1 LACIENSI
9 EWETLPFPIVQCFQN
24 QYMQGGSDQEKNV
37 NVKLKKRFQSMN
49 EPEYW
54 MIKKFDFKIKIY
66 SIVTSIELIVKKI
79 MKEEMVSNK
88 NFVS

>member
-1 LACIENSI
+1 M
-9 EWETLPFPIVQCFQN
+9 FPN

-54 MIKKFDFKIKIY
+54 MIKKFDFEIKIY
-66 SIVTSIELIVKKI
+66 SIVTSIELIVKQI

>member
-1 LACIENSI
+1 
-9 EWETLPFPIVQCFQN
+9 
-24 QYMQGGSDQEKNV
+24 
-37 NVKLKKRFQSMN
+37 
-49 EPEYW
+49 
-54 MIKKFDFKIKIY
+54 MIKKFDFEIKIY